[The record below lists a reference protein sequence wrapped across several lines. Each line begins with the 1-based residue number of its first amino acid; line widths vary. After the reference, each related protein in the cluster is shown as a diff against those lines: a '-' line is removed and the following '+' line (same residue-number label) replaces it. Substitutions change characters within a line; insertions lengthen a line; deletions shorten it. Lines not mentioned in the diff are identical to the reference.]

1 MERIRFFRSVGC
13 KIVKA
18 KYFQPSLG
26 PGLDSVEL
34 NLMVQILN
42 SKLELNREWLIEAVD
57 SIYEYIYVI
66 ESNLSLKEKEEY
78 LNVLKLS
85 FSGAKPEID

>member
-1 MERIRFFRSVGC
+1 MPKNKRIWNVLDFLEVLAVRLLKPST
-13 KIVKA
+13 
-18 KYFQPSLG
+18 FQPSLG

-57 SIYEYIYVI
+57 SIYEIHLRNRI
-66 ESNLSLKEKEEY
+66 
-78 LNVLKLS
+78 
-85 FSGAKPEID
+85 